1 MKPVKLGAER
11 QYIPECDK
19 GLSKGKQ
26 TVIVITDLTLE
37 EHALITDSL
46 GQVRQNGDFAVNL
59 GSQGLLA
66 WDLGVAGVD
75 NFQDEDGNAIVLKRD
90 ESKRYISNTRKRP
103 WKRDILGRIPRD
115 VIAEVSTIVMN
126 GTELTEEEKKN

>member
-11 QYIPECDK
+11 RYIPLCDRD
-19 GLSKGKQ
+19 LTKGKQ
-26 TVIVITDLTLE
+26 SVIVITDLTLE
-37 EHALITDSL
+37 EHALLTDSL

-59 GSQGLLA
+59 GSQGILA

-90 ESKRYISNTRKRP
+90 ETKRYISNTKKKP

-115 VIAEVSTIVMN
+115 VIAEVSNIVLN
-126 GTELTEEEKKN
+126 GGELTEEEKKN